1 MVESKDKLRMD
12 KIMNSILRG
21 RSISKYFGGLQALSN
36 VDFNVDRGIIFSI
49 IGPNGAGKTTLFNLI
64 SGFDR
69 NYEGEVVLEDEPISH
84 YAPHIITIKGVART
98 FQNVRLFRN
107 LSVLE
112 NVAVGCHGW
121 LSPRYL
127 RAIFNVKA
135 SRREER
141 TAESFA
147 KEMLAYVGLEG
158 KEHDEVESL
167 ALGEQKLLEIARAL
181 AAKPRLLLLDEPGA
195 GLNDREMDNLQE
207 IIFKTKEQ
215 NITQIIVEHNMKLIM
230 RISDQIMV
238 LNFGTKI
245 AEGEPQDILNDQ
257 KVIEVYLGKDKDLA

>member
-1 MVESKDKLRMD
+1 
-12 KIMNSILRG
+12 MNDSILNG
-21 RSISKYFGGLQALSN
+21 RSITKYFGGLQALHR
-36 VDFNVDRGIIFSI
+36 VDFDVESGVIFSI

-69 NYEGEVVLEDEPISH
+69 DYEGEVVFENEAITHNL
-84 YAPHIITIKGVART
+84 PHDIAVMGVART
-98 FQNVRLFRN
+98 FQNVRLFNN
-107 LSVLE
+107 LTVLE

-121 LSPRYL
+121 VSPRYA
-127 RAIFNVKA
+127 RAIFDFKA

-141 TAESFA
+141 TIEAFSR
-147 KEMLAYVGLEG
+147 EMLAFVGLEG
-158 KEHDEVESL
+158 KDDDEVESL

-215 NITQIIVEHNMKLIM
+215 KITQVIVEHNMKLIM
-230 RISDQIMV
+230 TISDQIMV

-245 AEGEPQDILNDQ
+245 AEGDPQSILNNE
-257 KVIEVYLGKDKDLA
+257 KVIEVYLGKEKDLA